1 MLCRTEPVFQTLL
14 GNSCFSAS
22 TTLFFSIRI
31 FFPLVETGINRLSL
45 SSSRL
50 AVVCI
55 QGGAIIEVY
64 LMFES
69 FLFSNASLRFML
81 SGSTVNQPLIFET
94 IVSVY
99 FFAVASCLTRSK
111 LFSKHLNYNNART
124 WSIKKSEVVWHRI
137 LIVAFLDNTSFLAV
151 VEVARVL
158 ADIIIRLRE
167 NHSSRLRLS

>member
-1 MLCRTEPVFQTLL
+1 MLCLTDPVFHTLL
-14 GNSCFSAS
+14 GNSSFSAS

-55 QGGAIIEVY
+55 HGGAIIEVY
-64 LMFES
+64 RMLDS
-69 FLFSNASLRFML
+69 FRFSKASLRFML

-99 FFAVASCLTRSK
+99 LLAVASFLTLSK
-111 LFSKHLNYNNART
+111 LFSKKINYNIVLTR
-124 WSIKKSEVVWHRI
+124 SIK
-137 LIVAFLDNTSFLAV
+137 
-151 VEVARVL
+151 
-158 ADIIIRLRE
+158 
-167 NHSSRLRLS
+167 

>member
-1 MLCRTEPVFQTLL
+1 MLCRIEPVFHTLL

-31 FFPLVETGINRLSL
+31 FFPFVETGIKRLSL

-64 LMFES
+64 LMFDS
-69 FLFSNASLRFML
+69 FLFSNASLRFIL
-81 SGSTVNQPLIFET
+81 SGSTVSQPLIFET
-94 IVSVY
+94 IVKVY

-111 LFSKHLNYNNART
+111 LFSMIINNNIEHT
-124 WSIKKSEVVWHRI
+124 GSI
-137 LIVAFLDNTSFLAV
+137 
-151 VEVARVL
+151 
-158 ADIIIRLRE
+158 
-167 NHSSRLRLS
+167 